1 MKLTPEQIL
10 QNEKK
15 VWTRSAPADLYYQ
28 RDYSNPTVSNATPK
42 LVNLLDRFQSEILDT
57 AKESRNAQPKVK
69 YFCNIVKIYTFYNEL
84 ILQLIKP
91 I

>member
-57 AKESRNAQPKVK
+57 AKESRIAQPKVNFLL
-69 YFCNIVKIYTFYNEL
+69 YFQNIY
-84 ILQLIKP
+84 ILQWVNP
-91 I
+91 SVD

>member
-1 MKLTPEQIL
+1 MAKDYMKLTPEQIL

-28 RDYSNPTVSNATPK
+28 RDYSNPTVSKATPK

-57 AKESRNAQPKVK
+57 AKEARIAQPKVK
-69 YFCNIVKIYTFYNEL
+69 FLALFFKIATFCNGQV
-84 ILQLIKP
+84 
-91 I
+91 